1 MLLSGAR
8 LHFDVSEWCQ
18 NLNGRVAVPYLYIS
32 TISRPSYTLP
42 MASVSFIYKA
52 EYVNNRVREEF
63 ELYVGGQESESGSNY
78 SYV

>member
-1 MLLSGAR
+1 
-8 LHFDVSEWCQ
+8 
-18 NLNGRVAVPYLYIS
+18 
-32 TISRPSYTLP
+32 

-63 ELYVGGQESESGSNY
+63 ELYVGGQESESGSSY